1 MRYFITLFLI
11 LSWLPTTWADDPPV
25 VPIPFAIEAF
35 QPEWYTVESEENLKI
50 HLYFFWTKSCPHC
63 RAAKPFIDQ
72 LPTVYPWLTLHSY
85 ELSEHEEN
93 VYLYAD
99 IAKSIHER
107 ASSVPA
113 FIFCK
118 QMQTGYG
125 SEQDTGVFLKQ
136 QLEQCYQQQ
145 REILSAATIAK
156 TQTTTPVE
164 VKTEKT
170 TTSLHLPWLGE
181 IDPQQYSLPIYTV
194 VIAGLDAFNPCA
206 FFVLLFLLSLLVHTR
221 KRSRMLLIG
230 GIFVFFSGF
239 IYFLFMAAWLN
250 IFKYI
255 GELKIIT
262 VIAGLVALSVAVI
275 NIKDFFWFKAGISLS
290 IPEGVKPS
298 LYQRMRGLVQ
308 STKTAQLVLSTIT
321 LAIVANAYELLCTAG
336 FPMVYT
342 RILTLNQLSDS
353 TYYFY
358 LVLYNIIYVIPLLVI
373 VLIFTY
379 TLGSRKLAESEGRIL
394 KLVSGLMMLGL
405 GGILLFA
412 PELLTNLFA
421 AASVLIAAI
430 GITVL
435 IAFIEKRKG
444 N

>member
-1 MRYFITLFLI
+1 
-11 LSWLPTTWADDPPV
+11 
-25 VPIPFAIEAF
+25 
-35 QPEWYTVESEENLKI
+35 
-50 HLYFFWTKSCPHC
+50 
-63 RAAKPFIDQ
+63 
-72 LPTVYPWLTLHSY
+72 
-85 ELSEHEEN
+85 
-93 VYLYAD
+93 
-99 IAKSIHER
+99 
-107 ASSVPA
+107 
-113 FIFCK
+113 
-118 QMQTGYG
+118 
-125 SEQDTGVFLKQ
+125 
-136 QLEQCYQQQ
+136 
-145 REILSAATIAK
+145 
-156 TQTTTPVE
+156 
-164 VKTEKT
+164 
-170 TTSLHLPWLGE
+170 
-181 IDPQQYSLPIYTV
+181 
-194 VIAGLDAFNPCA
+194 
-206 FFVLLFLLSLLVHTR
+206 
-221 KRSRMLLIG
+221 MLLIG

-262 VIAGLVALSVAVI
+262 VIAGLIALLVAII

-290 IPEGVKPS
+290 IPEQAKPS

-308 STKTAQLVLSTIT
+308 STETTQLVLSTIT

-373 VLIFTY
+373 VLVFTY

-394 KLVSGLMMLGL
+394 KLASGLMMLGL

-421 AASVLIAAI
+421 AVSVLIAAI

-444 N
+444 